1 MKDNEQAFGPGHS
14 RRKFL
19 RLAVMAGA
27 GLALRG
33 LGAANNLAGR
43 SKKVLI
49 MGAGLSA
56 LVAGY
61 ELHRAGHQITIT

>member
-1 MKDNEQAFGPGHS
+1 
-14 RRKFL
+14 
-19 RLAVMAGA
+19 MAGA

-33 LGAANNLAGR
+33 MGAGNNLAGR
-43 SKKVLI
+43 SKKILI
-49 MGAGLSA
+49 MGAGLSG